1 MSVTGP
7 ARGQLSS
14 ASHPHK
20 ALPYKKPATSGATGG
35 HRGSVS
41 AAPSSPSGPVECAE
55 CGWMFDNASFLHLH
69 RVLMHSRR
77 QRMEAG
83 ARGRVTEVMTSWR
96 CDQCPMSDQAP
107 DVFTDMTQ
115 FTGHL
120 KSVHGDHRHV
130 CKYCAKMFK
139 LKGSLLVHQ
148 R

>member
-7 ARGQLSS
+7 ARGQLG

-20 ALPYKKPATSGATGG
+20 SLPYTKPATSGAGAG
-35 HRGSVS
+35 AHRVSGS
-41 AAPSSPSGPVECAE
+41 SGPVECGE
-55 CGWMFDNASFLHLH
+55 CGWMFDNVSFLHLH

-77 QRMEAG
+77 QRLEAG

-96 CDQCPMSDQAP
+96 CDQCPGGHP
-107 DVFTDMTQ
+107 DHTAEVFTDMTQ

-120 KSVHGDHRHV
+120 QSVHGDNRHV

>member
-1 MSVTGP
+1 
-7 ARGQLSS
+7 
-14 ASHPHK
+14 
-20 ALPYKKPATSGATGG
+20 
-35 HRGSVS
+35 
-41 AAPSSPSGPVECAE
+41 
-55 CGWMFDNASFLHLH
+55 MFDNASFLHLH

-77 QRMEAG
+77 QRMEA
-83 ARGRVTEVMTSWR
+83 RGRVTEVMTSWR
-96 CDQCPMSDQAP
+96 CDQCHSGDQAP
-107 DVFTDMTQ
+107 NVFTDMTQ

>member
-1 MSVTGP
+1 
-7 ARGQLSS
+7 
-14 ASHPHK
+14 
-20 ALPYKKPATSGATGG
+20 
-35 HRGSVS
+35 
-41 AAPSSPSGPVECAE
+41 
-55 CGWMFDNASFLHLH
+55 MFDNVSFLHLH

-96 CDQCPMSDQAP
+96 CDQCDQCP
-107 DVFTDMTQ
+107 GGDLTPEVFTDMTQ

-120 KSVHGDHRHV
+120 QSVHGDHRHV